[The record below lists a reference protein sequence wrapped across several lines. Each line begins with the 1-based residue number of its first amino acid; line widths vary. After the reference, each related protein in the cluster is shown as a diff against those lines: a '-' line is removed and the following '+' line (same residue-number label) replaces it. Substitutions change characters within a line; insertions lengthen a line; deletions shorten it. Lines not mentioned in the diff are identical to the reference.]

1 MITFIVFHSRI
12 QQLKTDENWVNWHN
26 WHWKANQ
33 STMPGSH
40 FVKSTTFTIAQKIYT
55 LN

>member
-1 MITFIVFHSRI
+1 MITFIVFYSRI
-12 QQLKTDENWVNWHN
+12 QQLKTDENWVNWH
-26 WHWKANQ
+26 WKANQ
-33 STMPGSH
+33 STMPCSH